1 MNIRIQFS
9 HGTVTALST
18 RWEGAFRKGDLR
30 LVKRI
35 GALLWLAKGLAVAEI
50 SELLG
55 VVEQTVYNWLYAF
68 ILERF
73 DSLHYRTSSGR
84 PAKLTKTQKQR
95 LTALITAGPEEAGY
109 PTGCWNSALI
119 QDLGFSYQKARFV
132 SDHLDVAK
140 RKRWVEQEWPQIV
153 AEAKQRAARCC
164 CLPTKPVS
172 HRGVRWRGPGLRL
185 ASNR

>member
-55 VVEQTVYNWLYAF
+55 VVEQTVYN
-68 ILERF
+68 
-73 DSLHYRTSSGR
+73 
-84 PAKLTKTQKQR
+84 
-95 LTALITAGPEEAGY
+95 
-109 PTGCWNSALI
+109 
-119 QDLGFSYQKARFV
+119 
-132 SDHLDVAK
+132 
-140 RKRWVEQEWPQIV
+140 
-153 AEAKQRAARCC
+153 
-164 CLPTKPVS
+164 
-172 HRGVRWRGPGLRL
+172 
-185 ASNR
+185 